1 MGKENAKRQNDK
13 RRIHRKIKNHLI
25 LLEIPYTDYK
35 KIEEIL
41 DSFFAKLN
49 DQSQDVIKN

>member
-1 MGKENAKRQNDK
+1 MPRDK
-13 RRIHRKIKNHLI
+13 MTN
-25 LLEIPYTDYK
+25 YK